1 MHFNAKVEHT
11 ILICKVRQNLQ
22 NTPIAVKLG
31 FFFTNFLSGSRFRT
45 SGICAPYNGTRCKSV
60 LGSSSVFLN
69 LSRSNPFKEQ
79 EQLAGELLDQMFS
92 VEAPETIHTRCDGHG
107 QKLICNYMFPPC
119 THYLDPK
126 PVPLCR

>member
-1 MHFNAKVEHT
+1 MQPDIVE
-11 ILICKVRQNLQ
+11 IVPLCQNL
-22 NTPIAVKLG
+22 PSIHLPM
-31 FFFTNFLSGSRFRT
+31 SFRT
-45 SGICAPYNGTRCKSV
+45 SGICAPYNGTRCASV

-69 LSRSNPFKEQ
+69 LTRSNPFYEQ
-79 EQLAGELLDQMFS
+79 ELYAGELLDQMFS
-92 VEAPETIHTRCDGHG
+92 VDAPDMIHQRCDGHG